1 MCIAAFQTRR
11 ITGGASPFE
20 GIHIKPLVWRIQA
33 EARSCSTPCG
43 FSSLTDSGIGPK
55 SIFPAETCGEGI
67 AGTKSYN
74 VSDLPKKSANDSRS
88 SFAVES
94 GKKMRESVQHGN
106 LSFFRKS
113 TPFCGGD
120 KSKEAAAKRARQGQ
134 LK

>member
-1 MCIAAFQTRR
+1 VQVRSRAYILNRWFGESKPKHEVALRPVVSHHSQIAVLGLRAF
-11 ITGGASPFE
+11 
-20 GIHIKPLVWRIQA
+20 
-33 EARSCSTPCG
+33 
-43 FSSLTDSGIGPK
+43 
-55 SIFPAETCGEGI
+55 FPAETCGEGI